1 MIGPQADK
9 VQTQLVVGANSNPYP
24 TIANSLIWIDFGNG
38 CTDDSGVTL
47 ATAGQ
52 SVQTIKL
59 YPGWGASLGDGLV
72 RQATSGNRPTWQ
84 TNGLQCNGTS
94 TIMSLPATISLNSV
108 FTAYAVVDF
117 NGAYNQPVTAFAGT
131 TGSFGG
137 VIINYNASGMRAFDD
152 SATYIQTLA
161 TSPSGMVLARIRR
174 QADTGIYFAQTGVAD
189 AAKSSTAYTW
199 AINRILSYPSVFTN
213 SSARVRHMLLF
224 SADTVTAGT
233 DAAIQAAIIARTP
246 GLTGITATASTYGF
260 FRQYFGNYF
269 RNYFGGN
276 RS

>member
-1 MIGPQADK
+1 MIGPQVDK

-38 CTDDSGVTL
+38 CTDANGVTL

-117 NGAYNQPVTAFAGT
+117 NGWYNQPVTAFAGT

-137 VIINYNASGMRAFDD
+137 VLINYNASGFRAFDD

-161 TSPSGMVLARIRR
+161 TTPTDMRLSRIRR
-174 QADTGIYFAQTGVAD
+174 QADTAIYFAQTGVAEV
-189 AAKSSTAYTW
+189 AKSSTAYTW

-246 GLTGITATASTYGF
+246 GLTGIS
-260 FRQYFGNYF
+260 
-269 RNYFGGN
+269 
-276 RS
+276 